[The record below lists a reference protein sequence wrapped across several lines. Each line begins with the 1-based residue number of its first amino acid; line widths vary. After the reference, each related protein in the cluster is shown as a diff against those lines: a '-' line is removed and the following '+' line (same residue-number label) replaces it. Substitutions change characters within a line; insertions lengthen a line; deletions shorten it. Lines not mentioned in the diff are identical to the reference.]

1 MTPTT
6 SNAKKT
12 RPPKTC
18 ARLLDAAA
26 ELFAAHGYANVT
38 IRDISDKADANIAAV
53 NYHFGSKE
61 KLYIAVMDHARQR
74 ALTEDPYPAG
84 PPSTGPMSAE
94 QRLHRHVRA
103 MFGRAFATGPAGWY
117 MQIVL
122 REMVDPT
129 PALAYALDDNIGPHQ
144 RRLEGIVAELMRQDP
159 DSEAV
164 KDAAAAIVATAI
176 FYHSCRPMI
185 EHLRPGFSFDQAT
198 AERLT
203 QMVTGMALNG
213 IVGEAGG
220 G

>member
-1 MTPTT
+1 MPSSTKPSGSTKPA
-6 SNAKKT
+6 S
-12 RPPKTC
+12 TC

-26 ELFAAHGYANVT
+26 ALFAAHGYASVT
-38 IRDISDKADANIAAV
+38 IRDICDKADANIAAV

-61 KLYIAVMDHARQR
+61 KLYLAVMDHARQR
-74 ALTEDPYPAG
+74 ALSEDPYPAG
-84 PPSTGPMSAE
+84 PPPSGPLSAQ

-144 RRLEGIVAELMRQDP
+144 RKLEGIVGELMKADP

-164 KDAAAAIVATAI
+164 KDAAAAIIATAI

-185 EHLRPGFSFDQAT
+185 EHLRPGFSFNQDS

-203 QMVTGMALNG
+203 QMVTQMVLNG
-213 IVGEAGG
+213 IGG
-220 G
+220 SSGPG